1 MSDCNEG
8 RDAQVDRELAGRLR
22 RAIRLA
28 FDGDANLPAS
38 RPASRDPLPD
48 PDRHRETATG
58 DPRGAPDNRR
68 GRFRLLCSWAF
79 AIRADAKAWSAL
91 WQPVPAPGS
100 HDVFALYKRGEMQI
114 DGNLQPLMANL
125 QYFKDLVTLPREGE
139 GR

>member
-28 FDGDANLPAS
+28 FDGDANLQ
-38 RPASRDPLPD
+38 
-48 PDRHRETATG
+48 
-58 DPRGAPDNRR
+58 RR
-68 GRFRLLCSWAF
+68 GRHLETRCLIQIGTERLLLEIHAGRPTIAEQIPLLCSWAF

>member
-1 MSDCNEG
+1 MSSYSEG

-28 FDGDANLPAS
+28 FDGDAHLQ
-38 RPASRDPLPD
+38 
-48 PDRHRETATG
+48 
-58 DPRGAPDNRR
+58 RR
-68 GRFRLLCSWAF
+68 GRHLETRCLIQIGTERLLLEIHAGRPTIAEQIPLLCSWAF